1 MRHAGDEAKPACV
14 GLAMHQSNAL
24 LLIAVVV
31 GFGCG
36 GPPSADDGGT
46 SSDAGASGAS
56 CREIIACAEP
66 CSDTSCVDACIASGS
81 PTAIARVTAL
91 ATCSENA
98 GCGEDEAC
106 IQANCGA
113 EVEACELTPSP
124 VDAGPVDAGPL
135 PATCPVSSGPGTT
148 HSQFLDSADEVW
160 TAAGNPHIITFPV
173 RVRTGERL
181 TLDPCVVV
189 RIAHDHYLE
198 ISDGA
203 ELVAE
208 GTASQPITFM
218 RHDDR
223 PWRYLYVSGYGEAR
237 LAYVTLEG
245 GGAETATLYVAIDPN
260 DNVASQTT
268 HVDHVTV
275 RDSAQLGVALHGNAG
290 FTADSHDLTITG
302 SAGEPLRV
310 WQRAVGTIPPGRYT
324 GNAVDEMLLEL
335 GNYGAYAIRGD
346 VTIHDRGLP
355 YRLPEGLRVGAYP
368 DFAGTLNIEP
378 GVTLR
383 FESGMLTLNGNNTET
398 DYVALG
404 SLRAVGTVERPIVF
418 TSAQATPA
426 AGDWGG
432 VIFFGQPRPDSR
444 IEHAIISY
452 AGGWTGTA
460 ANSCGDNTSAG
471 DNAGL
476 IIFGGNSQPM
486 APFVFHT
493 RFEHSARYGVTQGWR
508 GDPLD
513 FMSTNTFVDIASC
526 WVTYPRPLAG
536 SCPAVPHC
544 P

>member
-1 MRHAGDEAKPACV
+1 
-14 GLAMHQSNAL
+14 MHPSHVVL
-24 LLIAVVV
+24 LFAVVL

-36 GPPSADDGGT
+36 GTPSEDDGGS

-56 CREIIACAEP
+56 CREIVACAEL
-66 CSDTSCVDACIASGS
+66 CADTSCVEACIASGS
-81 PTAIARVTAL
+81 PTGIARVTAL
-91 ATCSENA
+91 ATCSESA

-113 EVEACELTPSP
+113 EVEACELTPQPLVDAGP
-124 VDAGPVDAGPL
+124 VDAGPVDAGSGPD
-135 PATCPVSSGPGTT
+135 TCPVSTGPGTT
-148 HSQFLDSADEVW
+148 HSQYLDSTDEVW

-173 RVRTGERL
+173 RVRDGERL
-181 TLDPCVVV
+181 TLDPCVIV
-189 RIAHDHYLE
+189 RVAHDHYLE

-208 GTASQPITFM
+208 GTASQPITFT

-237 LAYVTLEG
+237 LTYVTLEG
-245 GGAETATLYVAIDPN
+245 GGAEYATLRVSIDPN
-260 DNVASQTT
+260 DDVASQTT
-268 HVDHVTV
+268 HVDHVTI
-275 RDSAQLGVALHGNAG
+275 RDSARVGVSLEGNAG
-290 FTADSHDLTITG
+290 FSADSHDLTITSSG
-302 SAGEPLRV
+302 REPLSV

-335 GNYGAYAIRGD
+335 GNYGAYAIRGN

-355 YRLPEGLRVGAYP
+355 YRLPAGLRVGAYP
-368 DFAGTLNIEP
+368 DVAGTLNIEP

-383 FESGMLTLNGNNTET
+383 FESDQLTLLGNNTET
-398 DYVALG
+398 GYVALG
-404 SLRAVGTVERPIVF
+404 ALRAVGTAERPIVF

-432 VIFFGQPRPDSR
+432 IIFFGPLRPESR
-444 IEHAIISY
+444 IEHATIAY
-452 AGGWTGTA
+452 AGGWTGTSS
-460 ANSCGDNTSAG
+460 NSCGDGTGAG
-471 DNAGL
+471 DSAGL
-476 IIFGGNSQPM
+476 IISSGQPM

-508 GDPLD
+508 GDPVD

-526 WVTYPRPLAG
+526 WVTYPRPLVG